1 MTAEPRAHSIPLL
14 SLIPGLGQSAERDV
28 VAEANEQRYRDFLEA
43 LGVAMYTT
51 DANGRIT
58 FFNQAAVQ
66 FWGRTPQLGEEWC
79 GSWRLF
85 WPDGRPMPHDECPMA
100 IALRENRA
108 PRGYEA
114 IAERPDGSRV
124 SFVPYPTPLRD
135 PDGTLVGAVNVLVDV
150 TERTRA
156 ESALRTAAEELR
168 LSNEVKDEFLGLVS
182 HELRT
187 PVTTIFGNAQLLR
200 ERGDRLAE
208 DDRDSMIDD
217 IADDS
222 ERLLGVVENLLL
234 LTRLE
239 SGSHPDPEPQVLGHI
254 IRKSIEEFRH
264 RHRPRRLQA
273 DRRVA
278 RRPNL
283 GSAASR
289 RGIRD
294 RLRLASGTR
303 SDRCACGARRLTACW
318 SRSDRGRPQTRRR
331 RPLSTRSPRRSAWGP
346 GFSATA
352 VPAAEGRSA
361 ATGRRERTEGRLGL
375 ARIVSRK
382 CDRDVATRHARREG
396 RLDVHAGVRKLAR
409 RFGDAARPVCDR
421 GLDKLDFAGPVAGRA
436 ERLPGAGLVV
446 AHEDE
451 RAGIATRRPA
461 EAGQV
466 DALGGDR
473 LRDFGEL
480 TWLVRE
486 IHDERVHGLLR

>member
-264 RHRPRRLQA
+264 RHPRRE
-273 DRRVA
+273 V
-278 RRPNL
+278 
-283 GSAASR
+283 
-289 RGIRD
+289 
-294 RLRLASGTR
+294 T
-303 SDRCACGARRLTACW
+303 LT
-318 SRSDRGRPQTRRR
+318 SQP
-331 RPLSTRSPRRSAWGP
+331 PR
-346 GFSATA
+346 
-352 VPAAEGRSA
+352 
-361 ATGRRERTEGRLGL
+361 
-375 ARIVSRK
+375 
-382 CDRDVATRHARREG
+382 H
-396 RLDVHAGVRKLAR
+396 
-409 RFGDAARPVCDR
+409 
-421 GLDKLDFAGPVAGRA
+421 
-436 ERLPGAGLVV
+436 LVV
-446 AHEDE
+446 E
-451 RAGIATRRPA
+451 
-461 EAGQV
+461 V
-466 DALGGDR
+466 DRTYLD
-473 LRDFGEL
+473 
-480 TWLVRE
+480 
-486 IHDERVHGLLR
+486 LL

>member
-14 SLIPGLGQSAERDV
+14 SLIPGLGQLAERDV

-43 LGVAMYTT
+43 LGVAVYTT

-156 ESALRTAAEELR
+156 ESALRTTAEELR

-200 ERGDRLAE
+200 ERGDRLAQ
-208 DDRDSMIDD
+208 DSRDSMIDD

-222 ERLLGVVENLLL
+222 DRLLGVVENLLL

-264 RHRPRRLQA
+264 RHPRREVTLTRQPPRHLVVEVDRTYLDLLIDNLLGNA
-273 DRRVA
+273 DKYSPPETEVELAIRIEREEVHVVV
-278 RRPNL
+278 L
-283 GSAASR
+283 D
-289 RGIRD
+289 RGIGVSEEEAAEMFAPFYRTEAG
-294 RLRLASGTR
+294 RRQASGL
-303 SDRCACGARRLTACW
+303 GI
-318 SRSDRGRPQTRRR
+318 
-331 RPLSTRSPRRSAWGP
+331 
-346 GFSATA
+346 
-352 VPAAEGRSA
+352 
-361 ATGRRERTEGRLGL
+361 GL
-375 ARIVSRK
+375 AVCKRIVE
-382 CDRDVATRHARREG
+382 AHGG
-396 RLDVHAGVRKLAR
+396 RIWAAPRAGGGSEIGFALPLAR
-409 RFGDAARPVCDR
+409 DPIDA
-421 GLDKLDFAGPVAGRA
+421 L
-436 ERLPGAGLVV
+436 V
-446 AHEDE
+446 AHV
-451 RAGIATRRPA
+451 A
-461 EAGQV
+461 
-466 DALGGDR
+466 
-473 LRDFGEL
+473 
-480 TWLVRE
+480 
-486 IHDERVHGLLR
+486 

>member
-124 SFVPYPTPLRD
+124 SFMPYPTPLRD

-222 ERLLGVVENLLL
+222 ERLLSVVENLLL

-264 RHRPRRLQA
+264 RHPRREVTLTSQPPRHLVVEVDRTYLDLLIDNLLGNA
-273 DRRVA
+273 DKYSPPEAEVELAIRTEREEVHVVV
-278 RRPNL
+278 L
-283 GSAASR
+283 D
-289 RGIRD
+289 RGIGV
-294 RLRLASGTR
+294 SEEE
-303 SDRCACGARRLTACW
+303 
-318 SRSDRGRPQTRRR
+318 
-331 RPLSTRSPRRSAWGP
+331 
-346 GFSATA
+346 
-352 VPAAEGRSA
+352 AAEMFA
-361 ATGRRERTEGRLGL
+361 PFYRTEAGKRQANGLGIGL
-375 ARIVSRK
+375 AVCKRIVES
-382 CDRDVATRHARREG
+382 HGG
-396 RLDVHAGVRKLAR
+396 RIWAAPRAGGGSEIGFALPLAADPI
-409 RFGDAARPVCDR
+409 DA
-421 GLDKLDFAGPVAGRA
+421 
-436 ERLPGAGLVV
+436 LVV
-446 AHEDE
+446 HVA
-451 RAGIATRRPA
+451 
-461 EAGQV
+461 
-466 DALGGDR
+466 
-473 LRDFGEL
+473 
-480 TWLVRE
+480 
-486 IHDERVHGLLR
+486 